1 MKTLLAF
8 VRRAVLIRARI
19 TYTFGVVLEWVA
31 YVLIALIAIAGALLA
46 CVLYFIIW
54 FVRRALEGR

>member
-8 VRRAVLIRARI
+8 GRRAGLVRARI

-31 YVLIALIAIAGALLA
+31 FVLMALMAVAGALLA
-46 CVLYFIIW
+46 CVLYLIIL
-54 FVRRALEGR
+54 FVRRVLEGP